1 MVYHG
6 HIENGH
12 VVLDQAPL
20 LPEGAK
26 VEVKLVDEAAKAE
39 RPWLK
44 YLGAIKDMP
53 PDSSQRVDEILYGR
67 PEE

>member
-6 HIENGH
+6 HTENGQI
-12 VVLDQAPL
+12 VLDEAPL
-20 LPEGAK
+20 LPDGMR
-26 VEVKLVDEAAKAE
+26 VEVKLLEEAPKSE

-53 PDSSQRVDEILYGR
+53 PDASQRVDEILYGR
-67 PEE
+67 PDE